1 MPEPAPSPAEA
12 RLIEAAR
19 GLSCFVAPSDVRLLE
34 GGKTNHNVLV
44 TDQGRR
50 FVVRFGSDIPEHG
63 ILRWNELAITRAAE
77 RAEVGPAVRHAEPG
91 LLVLDYVEARPL
103 TPADRDDPL
112 LIPRLADLVAR
123 VHRDVTRV
131 VSGPVLCFCVPHI
144 LRDYARLLTERGSPH
159 APLLPGLLARAEDLD
174 RAIGPFEPCL
184 CHNDLLPGNILI
196 GDSGIWLIDWEYGGF
211 GNPLFDLGGITS
223 NNGFSPPEER
233 LLLEAYHDRPLTD
246 AQWRSYSAMKCASLL
261 RETLWSMV
269 SELTLTLDFDYAAY
283 TAENLA
289 AFDAAFQDFRTL

>member
-1 MPEPAPSPAEA
+1 MPDTAS

-19 GLSCFVAPSDVRLLE
+19 RLSCFAAPSHVELLE

-44 TDQGRR
+44 EDQGRR
-50 FVVRFGSDIPEHG
+50 YVVRFGTDIPEHG

-77 RAEVGPAVRHAEPG
+77 AAGVGPAVRHAEPG
-91 LLVLDYVEARPL
+91 LLVLDFVEARPL
-103 TPADRDDPL
+103 TPEDRSDKL

-123 VHRDVTRV
+123 VHRDLTEAVT
-131 VSGPVLCFCVPHI
+131 GPVLCFSVPHI
-144 LRDYARLLTERGSPH
+144 LRDYARLLTARGSPH
-159 APLLPGLLARAEDLD
+159 GPLLPGLMAEAGELD
-174 RAIGPFEPCL
+174 RAIGPSDLRL

-196 GDSGIWLIDWEYGGF
+196 GAGDIWLIDWEYGGF
-211 GNPLFDLGGITS
+211 GNPLFDLGGIAS
-223 NNGFSPPEER
+223 NNGFAPAEER

-246 AQWRSYSAMKCASLL
+246 ALWRSYTAMKCASLL

-269 SELTLTLDFDYAAY
+269 SELTSSLDFDYAAY

-289 AFDAAFQDFRTL
+289 AYRAALQDFRRL